1 VDPLTIFGDVRS
13 VGDWLVV
20 KETISTQPSDF
31 VDVHTYWM
39 IGRPGPGETIYD
51 ISAIF
56 RGPNLAPMQ
65 AQVGAFVDSITPDPK
80 PAAGPS

>member
-1 VDPLTIFGDVRS
+1 
-13 VGDWLVV
+13 
-20 KETISTQPSDF
+20 
-31 VDVHTYWM
+31 M

>member
-1 VDPLTIFGDVRS
+1 
-13 VGDWLVV
+13 
-20 KETISTQPSDF
+20 